1 MPKYCINRI
10 QYFSWN
16 RPLMII
22 CFSCLAASA
31 MMKHLSLLLRALSKC
46 CYNSDRIGV
55 LTTSLGSLF
64 WYLPY
69 LLVRKLGNVKSESPP
84 ILIRNLRFSQIIS
97 KSHLFNKTKISIKRM
112 FETDYEETNVTIHLM
127 ISLLNNEFA
136 TEVTESWNDLF

>member
-1 MPKYCINRI
+1 MPKYCISRI

-55 LTTSLGSLF
+55 LTTPLGSLF

-84 ILIRNLRFSQIIS
+84 ILIRSLRFSQIIS

-112 FETDYEETNVTIHLM
+112 FETGYEETNVTIHLM
-127 ISLLNNEFA
+127 MSLLNNEFA